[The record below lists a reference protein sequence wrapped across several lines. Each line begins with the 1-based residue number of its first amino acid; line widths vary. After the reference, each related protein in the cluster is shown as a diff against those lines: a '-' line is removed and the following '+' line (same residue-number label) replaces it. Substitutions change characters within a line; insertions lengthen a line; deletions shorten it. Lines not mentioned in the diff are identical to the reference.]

1 MILSP
6 IALFAWKILFDKRLW
21 SLYGLGLIYLFKYQK
36 FPFMSPSTRATHPRP
51 QGLAA
56 ARDPYFS
63 PRNRV
68 KKGSGDENGARHCL
82 CDIGYSYTFHTIPT
96 VINFHKPGWK
106 VELYVKI
113 YKNNLKIWSKGL
125 YRIHALHR
133 TFIETLM
140 QGVTFGKESVTVS

>member
-1 MILSP
+1 MIEIKADHFYIISLVILP
-6 IALFAWKILFDKRLW
+6 LFGKNAKNLKKNCN
-21 SLYGLGLIYLFKYQK
+21 Y
-36 FPFMSPSTRATHPRP
+36 FMSPSTRATHPRP

-96 VINFHKPGWK
+96 VINFHKPG
-106 VELYVKI
+106 
-113 YKNNLKIWSKGL
+113 
-125 YRIHALHR
+125 
-133 TFIETLM
+133 
-140 QGVTFGKESVTVS
+140 